1 MANKDLVVKLTI
13 NSQDFENGLKNAKSS
28 MKGMSANMAQA
39 GISFKSLISLAGKF
53 AGGLGLAI
61 SAGNLLAKNLKEI
74 ETVSDAVGRSQ
85 KMLNESI
92 KTFFVSLNTG
102 SLENFIGGLK
112 EVVKAAK
119 EAYDAIDNLG
129 TYLNFSSADMAK
141 NQAEQ
146 SKARYMIAA
155 IKKGEEQGDLDYWQN
170 ELKRLAGEA
179 ENIIDKEVKHYE
191 EAILASDRLLFA
203 KFKGREKELSELKDK
218 YTGTADKN
226 EAAQNRYNILA
237 EQRNEIIRLYGKNTN
252 PNTARNSMYLD
263 FMKRYGDELEF
274 LEIVTKREK
283 DLTEM
288 NKLLIAQ
295 ENKKNTLYN
304 ERRTNLKYL
313 SQESGGGG
321 AGGGVG
327 GGKSSSLGLTLDQ
340 QMQYLTGALQ
350 NEILNNDRLKDAMVI
365 EFEIPEEEIIEPET
379 DAIVKAV
386 KEAQERML
394 QLAKDTQ
401 TAFVAA
407 NALAGA
413 FDSFGQ
419 ISDGTL
425 GKMSK
430 GLGSVISQI
439 AATIQAMMALTG
451 AETVEGI
458 ADVFA
463 NTKGGVWTKLAM
475 SAIALSGIMGIIASA
490 KSSFAGSYANG
501 GIIGGN
507 SYTGDKLWIRAN
519 SGEMVLNQSQQ
530 TRLLNSMNGGGQ
542 VRFVIEGS
550 QLKGVLD
557 NYETIQNL

>member
-1 MANKDLVVKLTI
+1 MANKDLIVKLTI
-13 NSQDFENGLKNAKSS
+13 NSQDFENGLQNAKSS

-119 EAYDAIDNLG
+119 EAYDAVDNLG

-141 NQAEQ
+141 NQASQ
-146 SKARYMIAA
+146 AKARYMIAA

-191 EAILASDRLLFA
+191 EAISASDRLLFA
-203 KFKGREKELSELKDK
+203 KFKGRETELDKLKDK

-226 EAAQNRYNILA
+226 ELAQNRYKELYD
-237 EQRNEIIRLYGKNTN
+237 ERKEIIRLFGKNTN
-252 PNTARNSMYLD
+252 PNTARNSMYMD
-263 FMKRYGDELEF
+263 FMRQYGDELEF

-321 AGGGVG
+321 GKTTSSPANQAKRQPVDLIPGLPPLKTMDEGAALIEKINKRLQEQAENEERNELIMMVNNKLYQQRIDELNSYASAMGQFSNMFSAFTDLAADGSPWQRFGAAIGGVLG
-327 GGKSSSLGLTLDQ
+327 EISKLMSTYASLIAIESVAESIKAGNGIPFPYNLIAIAAAGTALLGIISSFKNSF
-340 QMQYLTGALQ
+340 
-350 NEILNNDRLKDAMVI
+350 KDA
-365 EFEIPEEEIIEPET
+365 
-379 DAIVKAV
+379 
-386 KEAQERML
+386 
-394 QLAKDTQ
+394 
-401 TAFVAA
+401 
-407 NALAGA
+407 G
-413 FDSFGQ
+413 
-419 ISDGTL
+419 
-425 GKMSK
+425 
-430 GLGSVISQI
+430 
-439 AATIQAMMALTG
+439 
-451 AETVEGI
+451 
-458 ADVFA
+458 
-463 NTKGGVWTKLAM
+463 
-475 SAIALSGIMGIIASA
+475 
-490 KSSFAGSYANG
+490 SFASG
-501 GIIGGN
+501 GIVGGN
-507 SYTGDKLWIRAN
+507 SYTGDRLIAHVN
-519 SGEMVLNQSQQ
+519 SGEMIIPYNDWHNANAAGNVH
-530 TRLLNSMNGGGQ
+530 
-542 VRFVIEGS
+542 FIIEGS

-557 NYETIQNL
+557 NYDKTVSL

>member
-1 MANKDLVVKLTI
+1 MANKDLVVKMTI
-13 NSQDFENGLKNAKSS
+13 NSKEFENGLQNAKQSVKQFDSQSGLSALTKKIGALGLAMKAVGVAKDTFIKGINSTEASADSAASSMRSLTKSYDAVIQALANGNTGFSLTIDNLAQIAKNAKAAYEALDKLGTFQMWSTADRS
-28 MKGMSANMAQA
+28 IINAQIAEDRVIVNSKTATEDEKKAAQERINANTQRLQGLTQQYLGNTRDAQVA
-39 GISFKSLISLAGKF
+39 VLREVAKATDDVTNEMLAGYVESWKK
-53 AGGLGLAI
+53 GT
-61 SAGNLLAKNLKEI
+61 LKQEAMKLYEQQSTEI
-74 ETVSDAVGRSQ
+74 I
-85 KMLNESI
+85 ESI
-92 KTFFVSLNTG
+92 PMT
-102 SLENFIGGLK
+102 
-112 EVVKAAK
+112 
-119 EAYDAIDNLG
+119 LG
-129 TYLNFSSADMAK
+129 DQTWI
-141 NQAEQ
+141 QEQ
-146 SKARYMIAA
+146 R
-155 IKKGEEQGDLDYWQN
+155 
-170 ELKRLAGEA
+170 KRLWSSPEA
-179 ENIIDKEVKHYE
+179 ENQYRAMMSLVNARETDEGWNEYFKLVKEEGQIRTEIANTINK
-191 EAILASDRLLFA
+191 ANRAS
-203 KFKGREKELSELKDK
+203 EKTLTTSKSTTTPKLP
-218 YTGTADKN
+218 
-226 EAAQNRYNILA
+226 A
-237 EQRNEIIRLYGKNTN
+237 E
-252 PNTARNSMYLD
+252 
-263 FMKRYGDELEF
+263 
-274 LEIVTKREK
+274 V
-283 DLTEM
+283 
-288 NKLLIAQ
+288 
-295 ENKKNTLYN
+295 
-304 ERRTNLKYL
+304 
-313 SQESGGGG
+313 
-321 AGGGVG
+321 
-327 GGKSSSLGLTLDQ
+327 GLTLDQ

-350 NEILNNDRLKDAMVI
+350 NEILNNDRIKDAMVI
-365 EFEIPEEEIIEPET
+365 DFEIPEENIIETET
-379 DAIVKAV
+379 EAIVEAV

-490 KSSFAGSYANG
+490 KSSFAGSYATG

-530 TRLLNSMNGGGQ
+530 ARLLNSMNGGGQ

-557 NYETIQNL
+557 NYETIKNL

>member
-1 MANKDLVVKLTI
+1 MANKDLIVKLTI

-119 EAYDAIDNLG
+119 EAYDAVDNLG

-141 NQAEQ
+141 NQASQ
-146 SKARYMIAA
+146 AKARYMIAA

-191 EAILASDRLLFA
+191 EAISASDRLLFA
-203 KFKGREKELSELKDK
+203 KFKGRETELDKLKDK

-226 EAAQNRYNILA
+226 ELAQNRYKELYD
-237 EQRNEIIRLYGKNTN
+237 ERKEIIRLFGKNTN
-252 PNTARNSMYLD
+252 PNTARNSMYMD
-263 FMKRYGDELEF
+263 FMRQYGDELEF

-321 AGGGVG
+321 GKTTSSPANQAKRQPVDLIPGLPPLKTMDEGAALIEKINKRLQEQAENEETNSIIMMVNNQLYQQRIDELNSYASAMGQFSNMFSAFTDLAADGSPWQRFGAAIGGVLG
-327 GGKSSSLGLTLDQ
+327 EISKLMSTYASLIAIESVAESIKAGNGIPFPYNLIAIAAAGTALLGIISSFKNSF
-340 QMQYLTGALQ
+340 
-350 NEILNNDRLKDAMVI
+350 KDA
-365 EFEIPEEEIIEPET
+365 
-379 DAIVKAV
+379 
-386 KEAQERML
+386 
-394 QLAKDTQ
+394 
-401 TAFVAA
+401 
-407 NALAGA
+407 G
-413 FDSFGQ
+413 
-419 ISDGTL
+419 
-425 GKMSK
+425 
-430 GLGSVISQI
+430 
-439 AATIQAMMALTG
+439 
-451 AETVEGI
+451 
-458 ADVFA
+458 
-463 NTKGGVWTKLAM
+463 
-475 SAIALSGIMGIIASA
+475 
-490 KSSFAGSYANG
+490 SFASG
-501 GIIGGN
+501 GIVGGN
-507 SYTGDKLWIRAN
+507 SYTGDRLIAHVN
-519 SGEMVLNQSQQ
+519 SGELIIPYNDWH
-530 TRLLNSMNGGGQ
+530 NSNAAGN
-542 VRFVIEGS
+542 VHFVIEGS

-557 NYETIQNL
+557 NYDKTVSL

>member
-1 MANKDLVVKLTI
+1 MANKDLIVKLTI
-13 NSQDFENGLKNAKSS
+13 NSQDFENGLQNAKNS

-119 EAYDAIDNLG
+119 EAYDAVDNLG

-141 NQAEQ
+141 NQASQ
-146 SKARYMIAA
+146 AKARYMIEA

-191 EAILASDRLLFA
+191 EAISASDRLLFA
-203 KFKGREKELSELKDK
+203 KFKGRETELDKLKDK

-226 EAAQNRYNILA
+226 ELAQNRYKELYD
-237 EQRNEIIRLYGKNTN
+237 ERKEIIRLFGKNTN
-252 PNTARNSMYLD
+252 PNTARNSMYMD
-263 FMKRYGDELEF
+263 FMRQYGDELEF

-288 NKLLIAQ
+288 NKLIIAQ

-321 AGGGVG
+321 GETTSSQATRQPVDLIPGLPPLKTMDEGAALIAKINERLQQQAEIEETNSIIMMVNNELYQHRIDELNSYASAMGQFSNMFSAFTDLAADGSPWQRFGSAIGGVLG
-327 GGKSSSLGLTLDQ
+327 EISKLMSTYASLIAIESVAESIKAGKGIPFPYNLIAIAAAGTALLGIISSFKNSF
-340 QMQYLTGALQ
+340 
-350 NEILNNDRLKDAMVI
+350 KDA
-365 EFEIPEEEIIEPET
+365 
-379 DAIVKAV
+379 
-386 KEAQERML
+386 
-394 QLAKDTQ
+394 
-401 TAFVAA
+401 
-407 NALAGA
+407 G
-413 FDSFGQ
+413 
-419 ISDGTL
+419 
-425 GKMSK
+425 
-430 GLGSVISQI
+430 
-439 AATIQAMMALTG
+439 
-451 AETVEGI
+451 
-458 ADVFA
+458 
-463 NTKGGVWTKLAM
+463 
-475 SAIALSGIMGIIASA
+475 
-490 KSSFAGSYANG
+490 SFASG
-501 GIIGGN
+501 GIVGGN
-507 SYTGDKLWIRAN
+507 SYTGDRLIAHVN
-519 SGEMVLNQSQQ
+519 SGEMIIPYNDWHNANAAGNVH
-530 TRLLNSMNGGGQ
+530 
-542 VRFVIEGS
+542 FVIEGS

-557 NYETIQNL
+557 NYDKTVSL

>member
-1 MANKDLVVKLTI
+1 MANKDLVVKMTI
-13 NSQDFENGLKNAKSS
+13 NSKEFENGLQNAKKSVNS
-28 MKGMSANMAQA
+28 YESNIKTAAKTVGKLVAAYAAATAAVKTYASFAKQTQTWGDELANTLSACKTAWNTLQSE
-39 GISFKSLISLAGKF
+39 IIQ
-53 AGGLGLAI
+53 GGNI
-61 SAGNLLAKNLKEI
+61 
-74 ETVSDAVGRSQ
+74 AVGRMRELYAEAYKLSQLKDQMGTLQISQ
-85 KMLNESI
+85 KLNKSLYLTPYNEARAEYQEAKSRGDKEGMKSAYSEMQRNLNEYAKESNDLI
-92 KTFFVSLNTG
+92 NTSRETAKQLLVAHG
-102 SLENFIGGLK
+102 ITLK
-112 EVVKAAK
+112 EGQDIKDLVLEVR
-119 EAYDAIDNLG
+119 DAQNGNLMG
-129 TYLNFSSADMAK
+129 ITQKL
-141 NQAEQ
+141 
-146 SKARYMIAA
+146 
-155 IKKGEEQGDLDYWQN
+155 
-170 ELKRLAGEA
+170 
-179 ENIIDKEVKHYE
+179 
-191 EAILASDRLLFA
+191 
-203 KFKGREKELSELKDK
+203 KELSKQTSTTMYSPTAGAIGVASGGLEWGKAKMRNLGYSEAQIAAAERQLRMSEINDET
-218 YTGTADKN
+218 YTEFAND
-226 EAAQNRYNILA
+226 ILA
-237 EQRNEIIRLYGKNTN
+237 AANALDEISTLRKAMSRLVNGTSG
-252 PNTARNSMYLD
+252 T
-263 FMKRYGDELEF
+263 
-274 LEIVTKREK
+274 
-283 DLTEM
+283 
-288 NKLLIAQ
+288 
-295 ENKKNTLYN
+295 
-304 ERRTNLKYL
+304 
-313 SQESGGGG
+313 GGGT
-321 AGGGVG
+321 GGGIST
-327 GGKSSSLGLTLDQ
+327 SSGLTLDQ

-365 EFEIPEEEIIEPET
+365 DFEIPEEDIIEPET
-379 DAIVKAV
+379 EAIVAAV

-530 TRLLNSMNGGGQ
+530 TRLLNNMNGGGQ

>member
-1 MANKDLVVKLTI
+1 MANKDLIVKLTF

-28 MKGMSANMAQA
+28 MKGMSSNMAQA
-39 GISFKSLISLAGKF
+39 GVSFKSLISLAGKF

-74 ETVSDAVGRSQ
+74 ETVSDSVGRSQ

-119 EAYDAIDNLG
+119 EAYDAVDNLG

-141 NQAEQ
+141 NQASQ
-146 SKARYMIAA
+146 AKARYMIAA
-155 IKKGEEQGDLDYWQN
+155 IKKGEEQGDLDYWQK

-191 EAILASDRLLFA
+191 DAISASDRLLFA
-203 KFKGREKELSELKDK
+203 KFKGREKELDKLKDK

-226 EAAQNRYNILA
+226 ELAQNRYKELY
-237 EQRNEIIRLYGKNTN
+237 EERNEIIRLFGKNTN
-252 PNTARNSMYLD
+252 PNTARNSMYMD
-263 FMKRYGDELEF
+263 FMKKYGDELEF

-321 AGGGVG
+321 GKTTSSPANQAKRQPVDLIPGLPPLKTMDEGAALIEKINKRLQEQAENEERNELIMMVNNKLYQQRIDKLNSYASAMGQFSNMFSAFTDLAADGSPWQRFGSAIGGVLG
-327 GGKSSSLGLTLDQ
+327 EISKLMSTYASLIAIESVAESIKAGNGIPFPYNLIAIAAAGTALLGIISSFKNSF
-340 QMQYLTGALQ
+340 
-350 NEILNNDRLKDAMVI
+350 KDA
-365 EFEIPEEEIIEPET
+365 
-379 DAIVKAV
+379 
-386 KEAQERML
+386 
-394 QLAKDTQ
+394 
-401 TAFVAA
+401 
-407 NALAGA
+407 G
-413 FDSFGQ
+413 
-419 ISDGTL
+419 
-425 GKMSK
+425 
-430 GLGSVISQI
+430 
-439 AATIQAMMALTG
+439 
-451 AETVEGI
+451 
-458 ADVFA
+458 
-463 NTKGGVWTKLAM
+463 
-475 SAIALSGIMGIIASA
+475 
-490 KSSFAGSYANG
+490 SFASG
-501 GIIGGN
+501 GIVGGN
-507 SYTGDKLWIRAN
+507 SYTGDRLIAHVN
-519 SGEMVLNQSQQ
+519 SGEMIIPYNDWH
-530 TRLLNSMNGGGQ
+530 NSNAAGN
-542 VRFVIEGS
+542 VHFIIEGS

-557 NYETIQNL
+557 NYDKTVSL